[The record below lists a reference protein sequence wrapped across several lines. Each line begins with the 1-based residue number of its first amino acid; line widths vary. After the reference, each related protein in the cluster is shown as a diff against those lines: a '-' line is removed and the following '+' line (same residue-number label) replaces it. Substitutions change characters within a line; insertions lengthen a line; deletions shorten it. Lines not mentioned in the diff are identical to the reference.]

1 MENTINKAH
10 PRPLH
15 PPDGCAFGLAIAATL
30 TALALSSLANWQRG
44 GSLPERAV
52 WVAMGVV
59 LIASAHLLPALCRS
73 APLPVRGIGVVLWL
87 GCMAAASYTH
97 ATFFLLSQ
105 SHAGMLRAASLPA
118 DSLPAH
124 RSLTAVMAQRAS
136 VTAEL
141 AAADAWHCVRDCP
154 SLRVRRA
161 SLAARLDALDA
172 EAADVRRYQI
182 MEDENARR
190 RDAARHDPVTAQ
202 LAMLSGVAVAR
213 LDLFAGLAFAA
224 VLEGVACLL
233 WWLAL
238 SRSGAL
244 PAPRSD
250 DTAEPGTPSPATS
263 AAPATE
269 PETEIAKL
277 RRDIDAGIVKPT
289 VTGIRQHLRCSQARA
304 AALRRQLADLTA

>member
-1 MENTINKAH
+1 MGNTTNTVH
-10 PRPLH
+10 HRLLR
-15 PPDGCAFGLAIAATL
+15 PPDGCATGLAVAATL
-30 TALALSSLANWQRG
+30 TALALSSLASWQRG
-44 GSLPERAV
+44 GSLPERVV
-52 WVAMGVV
+52 WVAMGIV

-73 APLPVRGIGVVLWL
+73 APLPVRGIGVVLWF

-105 SHAGMLRAASLPA
+105 SHAGTLRAASLPA
-118 DSLPAH
+118 DRPAH

-141 AAADAWHCVRDCP
+141 AAADARHCVHDCP

-172 EAADVRRYQI
+172 EAADVRRYQTI
-182 MEDENARR
+182 EDENTRR

-213 LDLFAGLAFAA
+213 LDLFAGLTFAA

-238 SRSGAL
+238 SRSE
-244 PAPRSD
+244 PAPVLDSREA
-250 DTAEPGTPSPATS
+250 AEPATS
-263 AAPATE
+263 GPVTSTVPATE